1 MRVVVLGC
9 GRIGSVIAATL
20 ASDESVSV
28 AVVDRDTSALERLK
42 AKADLEVKV
51 TDLADR
57 HQVARLAADCDLVV
71 SAVPGFLGY
80 QTLEAVLTTGTH
92 VVDIAFFPEDPFGL
106 DQIATE
112 KGATAIVDIGVS
124 PGMSG
129 VLVAHAATGL
139 DAVQDVAIYVGG
151 LPAERNWPWEYK
163 AVFSPIDV
171 IEEYIRPARLRS
183 EGELVTLP
191 ALSEVELVEFEDIG
205 TLEAFNTDGLR
216 TLLDTIPAA
225 NMVEKTLRYPGHAD
239 QMRILRE
246 SGFFS
251 TEPVDVVGNPVR
263 PIDLTTQLLFP
274 MWQLEEGEADLTVM
288 RVLVEGLQEGQ
299 PTRYVYDL
307 MDRYDP
313 ESGVTSMARTTG
325 YTATA
330 AARLVLDGRYRTP
343 GISPPEYLGKDP
355 SITRYLLERL
365 AERGVVYDERVE
377 RLD

>member
-1 MRVVVLGC
+1 
-9 GRIGSVIAATL
+9 
-20 ASDESVSV
+20 
-28 AVVDRDTSALERLK
+28 
-42 AKADLEVKV
+42 
-51 TDLADR
+51 
-57 HQVARLAADCDLVV
+57 
-71 SAVPGFLGY
+71 
-80 QTLEAVLTTGTH
+80 
-92 VVDIAFFPEDPFGL
+92 
-106 DQIATE
+106 
-112 KGATAIVDIGVS
+112 
-124 PGMSG
+124 
-129 VLVAHAATGL
+129 
-139 DAVQDVAIYVGG
+139 
-151 LPAERNWPWEYK
+151 
-163 AVFSPIDV
+163 
-171 IEEYIRPARLRS
+171 
-183 EGELVTLP
+183 
-191 ALSEVELVEFEDIG
+191 
-205 TLEAFNTDGLR
+205 
-216 TLLDTIPAA
+216 
-225 NMVEKTLRYPGHAD
+225 MVEKTLRYPGHAD

-313 ESGVTSMARTTG
+313 ESGVTSMARPTG